1 MTIKV
6 TFAMDMPRLESQ
18 GREHT
23 NFVILGLNFLRLKS
37 IILSWDIQITAFITE
52 EFP

>member
-6 TFAMDMPRLESQ
+6 TFAMDTPRLESQ
-18 GREHT
+18 CGEHT
-23 NFVILGLNFLRLKS
+23 NFAILGLNFLRFKS
-37 IILSWDIQITAFITE
+37 IILSWDVQITAFITE